1 MLFLVLMAVFFLIV
15 GVVAFVMSWSMV
27 LFSIFRKRQERRERR
42 AVNRRVYIEMKR
54 RTIPLHDVRT
64 I

>member
-15 GVVAFVMSWSMV
+15 GVVAFVMSWGMV
-27 LFSIFRKRQERRERR
+27 LFSIFRKRQERRESR
-42 AVNRRVYIEMKR
+42 AVNRRVYIGMKR
-54 RTIPLHDVRT
+54 RAIPLRDVRT